1 MKGIQLLFKIR
12 IKIVVLQKLKKS
24 QVRQKLEEPYFLEV
38 SGELNLKIVFEQILI
53 KINIGECAQTP
64 TKEKVW
70 IKESKSF
77 HMLTMKV
84 NYFPS

>member
-1 MKGIQLLFKIR
+1 MKGIQLVFKIR

-24 QVRQKLEEPYFLEV
+24 QVRQKLEKLYFLGASV
-38 SGELNLKIVFEQILI
+38 ELNLKIVFEQIPI
-53 KINIGECAQTP
+53 KINIEECVRTP

-70 IKESKSF
+70 IKECKSF
-77 HMLTMKV
+77 HMLMMKV